1 MDLSDA
7 FAFAGLAAIT
17 VGVGF
22 VHIPSAFIVLGLAL
36 FVMGIVKYLKSK

>member
-7 FAFAGLAAIT
+7 FAFAGLAALT
-17 VGVGF
+17 VGIGF

-36 FVMGIVKYLKSK
+36 FVMGIIRHFKI